1 MLINIVNDIYKIN
14 DLDDLR
20 AITNAIRCRRTELSN
35 RIKNKFKVGDKVWFL
50 SKTKNEKVYG
60 VVYKIDKKNIQ
71 VKVDDYNIWR
81 CSPSLLNHTI
91 TNKLKGEK

>member
-1 MLINIVNDIYKIN
+1 MLLNIVNDIYKIN

-35 RIKNKFKVGDKVWFL
+35 RLKSGFKVGDNVWFL

-81 CSPSLLNHTI
+81 VSPSLLNHGG
-91 TNKLKGEK
+91 L

>member
-1 MLINIVNDIYKIN
+1 MLLNIVNEIYKVN

-35 RIKNKFKVGDKVWFL
+35 RIKSNFKVGDKVWFL

-60 VVYKIDKKNIQ
+60 VIHQIDKVKIQ

-81 CSPSLLNHTI
+81 CPPSLLN
-91 TNKLKGEK
+91 KVEE

>member
-1 MLINIVNDIYKIN
+1 MEKNIMLTTIVNDIYKIN

-60 VVYKIDKKNIQ
+60 VVYKIDTKNIQ
-71 VKVDDYNIWR
+71 VEVDKHNIWR
-81 CSPSLLNHTI
+81 CSPSLLNHG
-91 TNKLKGEK
+91 GE

>member
-1 MLINIVNDIYKIN
+1 MLLNIVNDIYKIN

-35 RIKNKFKVGDKVWFL
+35 RLKSGFKVGDNVWFL

-81 CSPSLLNHTI
+81 CSPSLLNHGG
-91 TNKLKGEK
+91 L

>member
-1 MLINIVNDIYKIN
+1 MLLNIVNEIYKVN

-20 AITNAIRCRRTELSN
+20 AITNAIRCRRDELSS
-35 RIKNKFKVGDKVWFL
+35 RIKNKFRVGQRVWFL

-81 CSPSLLNHTI
+81 VSPNLLND
-91 TNKLKGEK
+91 GEL